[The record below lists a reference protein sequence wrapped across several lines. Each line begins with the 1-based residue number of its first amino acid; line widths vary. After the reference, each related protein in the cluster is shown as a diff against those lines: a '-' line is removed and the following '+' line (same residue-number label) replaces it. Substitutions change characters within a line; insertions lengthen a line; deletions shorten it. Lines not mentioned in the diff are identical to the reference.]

1 MNTLQISL
9 IILAVVVVSGLRIY
23 HWRQERKFHKQWMT
37 SFGRPAQSMVVAQDP
52 VDEEAWGE
60 PVLIE
65 SPEARLPAVEIPFN
79 PLPAEPYLADE
90 PPPIT
95 IIAQEQAPSSL
106 PLTEITEIDDE
117 DEDLAQALPLA
128 PLDPLLEYGIAMYT
142 LDPITSTA
150 FTALIE
156 SPRDG
161 NPSIRWLG
169 YTAEQDKWVDISPW
183 RNQSFTDVMVV
194 LQLADRQGA
203 MSETFIKALINSL
216 EQLAARFR
224 GIVRSEELSPALQRA
239 AQLDRFCIDVDVL
252 IGLNIV
258 GNDGQIFNGATI
270 NELAHKAGMTLDATG
285 VFYRRNE
292 HGDILYTLCNQEEIP
307 FSLGHMDA
315 LRTHG
320 VTLLFEVPRVD
331 NGVAIFT
338 EMTQLGMHMAQTLG
352 GRLVDDNIRPLSPA
366 GIDKIKAQ
374 LFNIYQTMET
384 FEVPAGG
391 QRALRLFN

>member
-9 IILAVVVVSGLRIY
+9 IVLAVVVVSGLRIY

-37 SFGRPAQSMVVAQDP
+37 SFGRPAQSLVAAQDP
-52 VDEEAWGE
+52 VDEEAWSE

-65 SPEARLPAVEIPFN
+65 TPETTLPIIETPFDS
-79 PLPAEPYLADE
+79 LPAEPCCPHEESLS
-90 PPPIT
+90 IT
-95 IIAQEQAPSSL
+95 VTPQEQAPSSFSL
-106 PLTEITEIDDE
+106 LTEPDDE
-117 DEDLAQALPLA
+117 SEDLAQALPLA

-169 YTAEQDKWVDISPW
+169 YTVEQDKWVDISPW
-183 RNQSFTDVMVV
+183 RNQSFTDVMVI

-203 MSETFIKALINSL
+203 MSEIFIKTLINSL

-224 GIVRSEELSPALQRA
+224 GIVRAEELGPALQRA

-258 GNDGQIFNGATI
+258 GNDGQIFNGTAV

-307 FSLGHMDA
+307 FSFGHMDA

-331 NGVAIFT
+331 NGVAVFT
-338 EMTQLGMHMAQTLG
+338 EMAQLGMHMAQTLG

-366 GIDKIKAQ
+366 GIDKIKMQ
-374 LFNIYQTMET
+374 LVNIYQTMET

>member
-9 IILAVVVVSGLRIY
+9 IVLAVVVVSGLRIY

-37 SFGRPAQSMVVAQDP
+37 SFGRPAQSMVAAQDP

-65 SPEARLPAVEIPFN
+65 SPEATLVETHFD
-79 PLPAEPYLADE
+79 PLPAEPCQTDE

-95 IIAQEQAPSSL
+95 VTSQEQAPSPL
-106 PLTEITEIDDE
+106 PLTEPDDE
-117 DEDLAQALPLA
+117 DEDLAQPLPLA

-156 SPRDG
+156 LPRDG

-203 MSETFIKALINSL
+203 MSETFIKGLINSL
-216 EQLAARFR
+216 EQLATRFR
-224 GIVRSEELSPALQRA
+224 GIVRSEELGPALQRA
-239 AQLDRFCIDVDVL
+239 TQLDRFCIDVDVL

-258 GNDGQIFNGATI
+258 GNDGQIFNGTAV

-292 HGDILYTLCNQEEIP
+292 HGDILYTLCNQEEVP

-331 NGVAIFT
+331 NGVAVFT
-338 EMTQLGMHMAQTLG
+338 EMAQLGMHMAQTLG
-352 GRLVDDNIRPLSPA
+352 GRLVDDNIRSLSPA
-366 GIDKIKAQ
+366 GIDKIKMQ
-374 LFNIYQTMET
+374 LVNIYQTMET